1 LNTTESPHRHII
13 VFGNEKGGTGK
24 STTAMH
30 VIVSLLSQN
39 FKLAVI
45 DLDARQKTLHRY
57 LENRQA
63 YMQEHELRLNLPDS
77 HVVEKSQ
84 RATTTDMEQE
94 EQERFKSLLEE
105 LVEQDYDFI
114 VIDCPGSDTFL
125 ARLAHTHADTLIT
138 PLNDSFI
145 DLDLLAQINPDS
157 YEVKKLSLYSESVW
171 ESRKRRS
178 LTGKRGLDWV
188 VMRNRTSS
196 TDAWNKRH
204 VHNVLTQ
211 LQRRVAF
218 RYVTG
223 LGERVVYRELFPKG
237 LTLIDLQNVPNQV
250 KMSMSHVVARQELRS
265 LMDGLRLPRWNEQE
279 IA

>member
-1 LNTTESPHRHII
+1 MNTIGTPHAHVI

-39 FKLAVI
+39 FKLAAI

-57 LENRQA
+57 LENRQN
-63 YMQEHELRLNLPDS
+63 YMQEHALRLKLPDS
-77 HVVEKSQ
+77 HIIEKSQ
-84 RATTTDMEQE
+84 RATRAEVERE
-94 EQERFKSLLEE
+94 EQEHFNSLLHE
-105 LVEQDYDFI
+105 LEHNNDFI
-114 VIDCPGSDTFL
+114 IIDCPGNDTFL

-138 PLNDSFI
+138 PLNDSFV
-145 DLDLLAQINPDS
+145 DLDLLAQIDPDS
-157 YEVKKLSLYSESVW
+157 YEVQKLSLYSEMVW
-171 ESRKRRS
+171 DSRKRRS

-204 VHNVLTQ
+204 VHKVLTL

-218 RYVTG
+218 RYVAG

-237 LTLIDLQNVPNQV
+237 LTLVDLHDVPNQE
-250 KMSMSHVVARQELRS
+250 KMSMSHIVARQELRS
-265 LMDGLRLPRWNEQE
+265 LMGGLRLPRWNAQE
-279 IA
+279 VA

>member
-1 LNTTESPHRHII
+1 MNTIESSHTHII

-45 DLDARQKTLHRY
+45 DLDSRQKTLHRY
-57 LENRQA
+57 LENRHA
-63 YMQEHELRLNLPDS
+63 YMQEHGLRLNLPDS
-77 HVVEKSQ
+77 HVIEKSQ
-84 RATTTDMEQE
+84 RATKTETEKE
-94 EQERFKSLLEE
+94 EQDCFGSLLEE
-105 LVEQDYDFI
+105 LEQNYDFI
-114 VIDCPGSDTFL
+114 VIDCPGNDTFL

-138 PLNDSFI
+138 PLNDSFV
-145 DLDLLAQINPDS
+145 DLDLIAQINPDS

-178 LTGKRGLDWV
+178 VTGKRGLDWV

-196 TDAWNKRH
+196 VDAWNKRH
-204 VHNVLTQ
+204 VHNVLNR

-237 LTLIDLQNVPNQV
+237 LTLIDLHSVPSQV

>member
-1 LNTTESPHRHII
+1 LNTTESPHTHII

-45 DLDARQKTLHRY
+45 DLDARQKTLYRY

-63 YMQEHELRLNLPDS
+63 YMQEHELHLNLPDS
-77 HVVEKSQ
+77 HVIEKSQ
-84 RATTTDMEQE
+84 RATATEMEQE
-94 EQERFKSLLEE
+94 EQERFKSLLDK
-105 LVEQDYDFI
+105 LEQDYDFI
-114 VIDCPGSDTFL
+114 IIDCPGNDTFL

-138 PLNDSFI
+138 PLNDSFV

-157 YEVKKLSLYSESVW
+157 YEVNKLSLYSESVW

-204 VHNVLTQ
+204 VHNVLIR

-237 LTLIDLQNVPNQV
+237 LTLIDLHNIPNKV
-250 KMSMSHVVARQELRS
+250 KMSMSHVVARQELRG

-279 IA
+279 SA

>member
-1 LNTTESPHRHII
+1 MNTTESPHTHII

-45 DLDARQKTLHRY
+45 DLDARQKTLYRY

-63 YMQEHELRLNLPDS
+63 YMQEHELYLSLPDS
-77 HVVEKSQ
+77 HVIEKSQ
-84 RATTTDMEQE
+84 RATATEMEQE
-94 EQERFKSLLEE
+94 EQERFKSILDE
-105 LVEQDYDFI
+105 LEQDYDFI
-114 VIDCPGSDTFL
+114 VIDCPGNDTFL

-138 PLNDSFI
+138 PLNDSFV
-145 DLDLLAQINPDS
+145 DLDLLAQINPES

-178 LTGKRGLDWV
+178 LTGKCGLDWV

-237 LTLIDLQNVPNQV
+237 LTLIDLHNVPN
-250 KMSMSHVVARQELRS
+250 KIEMSMSHVVARQELRS

-279 IA
+279 SA